1 MPNKNKKNATN
12 KEPFDIIG
20 LVGKIIQDSAITI
33 FWESV
38 DRFKKDVKLKLG
50 ISLQFILS
58 ALAII
63 VGLIFVLN
71 GISGF
76 LDEYLGVT
84 GVGYILIGVLVV
96 VGGIWVA
103 EKAKERGKTN
113 N

>member
-1 MPNKNKKNATN
+1 MAQKNKKS
-12 KEPFDIIG
+12 PDGQPLDIIS

-38 DRFKKDVKLKLG
+38 DRFKKEVRVKLE

-58 ALAII
+58 AVAII

-71 GISGF
+71 GLSSF
-76 LDEYLGVT
+76 LDEYLEVE

-103 EKAKERGKTN
+103 EKAKERN
-113 N
+113 RN